1 MEALEGAAPH
11 LLEMDRV
18 SKAFLGVPVLNH
30 VSLSLDEGEVL
41 GVVGENGAG
50 KSTLM
55 KILAGIYQSDEGTI
69 KLGSESFAP
78 HNPRDALN
86 AGIIVVHQEL
96 SQFPDQTVAENIFAG
111 GLPRTAFGTV
121 RGGQLMRDA
130 RAVLGQVGLDIAPS
144 TRIRSLSLAQRQLVE
159 IGRALSRRARVIVLG
174 RARR

>member
-18 SKAFLGVPVLNH
+18 SKAFLGVPVLNQ

-69 KLGSESFAP
+69 KLGSEGFAP
-78 HNPRDALN
+78 T
-86 AGIIVVHQEL
+86 
-96 SQFPDQTVAENIFAG
+96 S
-111 GLPRTAFGTV
+111 
-121 RGGQLMRDA
+121 
-130 RAVLGQVGLDIAPS
+130 RATP
-144 TRIRSLSLAQRQLVE
+144 
-159 IGRALSRRARVIVLG
+159 
-174 RARR
+174 